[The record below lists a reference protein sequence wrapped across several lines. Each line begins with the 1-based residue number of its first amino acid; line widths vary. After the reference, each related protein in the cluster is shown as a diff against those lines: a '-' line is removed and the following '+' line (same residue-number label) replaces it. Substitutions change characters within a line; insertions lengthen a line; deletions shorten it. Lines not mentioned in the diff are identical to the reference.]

1 MKMSPTRSVLA
12 LAMALSFP
20 GLAAAADPPDTA
32 EVLGK
37 LHQSN
42 KKEIEMGKLAQ
53 KNGQSKEVKA
63 YGKTLVK
70 DHTAADKKVTALAKK
85 EKLTLTAAAT
95 TEDHSAMIEKGPDF
109 DKKFSAAML
118 DDHKKDV
125 AEAKSARDATKD
137 EGLKTLL
144 DGIVPT
150 LEKHQDEAQK
160 LVDGQK

>member
-1 MKMSPTRSVLA
+1 MKMSPTRSVLTLA
-12 LAMALSFP
+12 LALSFP

-42 KKEIEMGKLAQ
+42 QKEIEMGKLAQ
-53 KNGQSKEVKA
+53 KNGQSKDVKA

-70 DHTAADKKVTALAKK
+70 DHTLADKKVTALAKK
-85 EKLTLTAAAT
+85 EKLTLTPAAK
-95 TEDHSAMIEKGPDF
+95 EDHSAMAEKGPEF

-118 DDHKKDV
+118 EDHKKDV

-137 EGLKTLL
+137 EQLKTLL

-150 LEKHQDEAQK
+150 LEKHEELAQK

>member
-1 MKMSPTRSVLA
+1 MKMSPTRSVLT

-42 KKEIEMGKLAQ
+42 QKEIEMGKLAE

-70 DHTAADKKVTALAKK
+70 DHTLADKKVTALAKK
-85 EKLTLTAAAT
+85 EKLTLTSAAK
-95 TEDHSAMIEKGPDF
+95 EDHSDMAAKGPDF

-125 AEAKSARDATKD
+125 ADAKSARDATKD
-137 EGLKTLL
+137 EQLKTLL

-150 LEKHQDEAQK
+150 LEKHEEMAQK
-160 LVDGQK
+160 LVDGTK

>member
-1 MKMSPTRSVLA
+1 MKISPTRSILT

-42 KKEIEMGKLAQ
+42 QKEIEMGKLAQ
-53 KNGQSKEVKA
+53 KNGQSKAVKA

-70 DHTAADKKVTALAKK
+70 DHTMADKKVTALAKK
-85 EKLTLTAAAT
+85 EKLTLTPAAAK
-95 TEDHSAMIEKGPDF
+95 EDHSDMAAKGPDF
-109 DKKFSAAML
+109 DKKFSESML

-125 AEAKSARDATKD
+125 AEAKTARDATKD
-137 EGLKTLL
+137 DQLKTLL

-150 LEKHQDEAQK
+150 LEKHEEMAQK